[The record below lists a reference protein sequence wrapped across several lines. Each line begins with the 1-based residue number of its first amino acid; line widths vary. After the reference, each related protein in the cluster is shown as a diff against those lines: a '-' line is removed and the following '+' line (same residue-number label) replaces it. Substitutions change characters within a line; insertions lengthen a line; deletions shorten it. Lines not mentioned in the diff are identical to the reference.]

1 MADHSENRF
10 LISVAPFGIVE
21 HDLEKNATFPWL
33 ENSDVTNENIQL
45 SGERVVSTWSLNE
58 NTGWILTDGGNLA
71 SFHTVGDTVEN
82 SIGSSILSLAVLL
95 AILGFAATV
104 MMSIFGWG
112 NDSSPRRVRK
122 KSRASDSRRK
132 R

>member
-1 MADHSENRF
+1 MEGFLSTLADHSENRF

-58 NTGWILTDGGNLA
+58 NTGWILTDRGNLA
-71 SFHTVGDTVEN
+71 SFHTIGGTVEN
-82 SIGSSILSLAVLL
+82 SIVSSILSPGGTFGHIGFRGNCNDVYFW
-95 AILGFAATV
+95 LGE
-104 MMSIFGWG
+104 
-112 NDSSPRRVRK
+112 
-122 KSRASDSRRK
+122 
-132 R
+132 

>member
-1 MADHSENRF
+1 M
-10 LISVAPFGIVE
+10 
-21 HDLEKNATFPWL
+21 
-33 ENSDVTNENIQL
+33 TNENIQL

-58 NTGWILTDGGNLA
+58 NTGWILTDRGNLA
-71 SFHTVGDTVEN
+71 SFHTIDGTVEN
-82 SIGSSILSLAVLL
+82 SIVSSILSLAVLL